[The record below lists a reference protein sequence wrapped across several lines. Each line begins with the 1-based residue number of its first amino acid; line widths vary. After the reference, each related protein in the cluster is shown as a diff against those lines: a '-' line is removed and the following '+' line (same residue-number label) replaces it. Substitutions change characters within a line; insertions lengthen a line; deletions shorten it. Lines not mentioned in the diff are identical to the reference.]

1 MREVTEMSLR
11 EVLRRMMG
19 YNIVCVLVLLVTSAA
34 FPGSQSIYLFGRS
47 LQSSYICANIRHVM
61 YAGSYAFFPAKLHGD

>member
-1 MREVTEMSLR
+1 MRGVTEMSLR

-34 FPGSQSIYLFGRS
+34 FPGTSTHPMSF
-47 LQSSYICANIRHVM
+47 
-61 YAGSYAFFPAKLHGD
+61 AGVAGELCM

>member
-1 MREVTEMSLR
+1 MQEVTEMSLR

-34 FPGSQSIYLFGRS
+34 FPGRHSTQTPRYSSSHDIASI
-47 LQSSYICANIRHVM
+47 
-61 YAGSYAFFPAKLHGD
+61 